1 MKPDRPRQ
9 IGGKAVKY
17 ESPRG
22 QPNQIYIPPGVDDLL
37 TDPSRGLLLTEGE
50 KKSACATQHG
60 FPCIGL
66 VGVHG
71 WKEKNRESL
80 LPALERIAWKNRT
93 VYLVFDSDV
102 AEKEEVQDAESR
114 LAAHL
119 TNRGAKVS
127 VCRIPSGPA
136 GEDGKPTKQG
146 IDDYAV
152 AADDPIRAIRTLLDA
167 AEEPIPPSAIEM
179 KMPARLIDSGPEA
192 NRFLESTLADG
203 MPRLRFWRGSW
214 MYWSRT
220 AYAEIPPSEA
230 RAELVKHLDKRFSN
244 LTGTATSNVVDCLK
258 AKAIL
263 PGRTEPPAWIGD
275 KPGPWPADQVLATKS
290 KLIHLPSLVT
300 NTADCAIS
308 ATPRVLH
315 HGRARLQLRGRR
327 ARRPRG

>member
-1 MKPDRPRQ
+1 
-9 IGGKAVKY
+9 
-17 ESPRG
+17 
-22 QPNQIYIPPGVDDLL
+22 
-37 TDPSRGLLLTEGE
+37 
-50 KKSACATQHG
+50 
-60 FPCIGL
+60 
-66 VGVHG
+66 
-71 WKEKNRESL
+71 
-80 LPALERIAWKNRT
+80 
-93 VYLVFDSDV
+93 
-102 AEKEEVQDAESR
+102 
-114 LAAHL
+114 
-119 TNRGAKVS
+119 
-127 VCRIPSGPA
+127 
-136 GEDGKPTKQG
+136 
-146 IDDYAV
+146 
-152 AADDPIRAIRTLLDA
+152 
-167 AEEPIPPSAIEM
+167 M

-214 MYWSRT
+214 MYWSRA

-308 ATPRVLH
+308 ATPRFFTTAALDYNF
-315 HGRARLQLRGRR
+315 A
-327 ARRPRG
+327 ADAPARPRG